1 VKLRQQLAKVWRA
14 LQKRGEMSVAL

>member
-14 LQKRGEMSVAL
+14 LQKRGEMALAL